1 MFKITNKMIDVFT
14 CGIRTNVVMDDSISR
29 AVHVFF
35 DKNTKKLK
43 YAIVATYDVECKHPY
58 YDSGIH
64 EYSFNE
70 LIDKVIKCV
79 EHHHEFKNK
88 HEFIKRFIQECAP
101 FFYTEYDKTFY
112 KEILNFCMK
121 FNTNTNANT
130 GHNRSTD
137 KLLIFTTE
145 CEFAF
150 IYPKIYNNYYDA
162 KRKLKQYK

>member
-1 MFKITNKMIDVFT
+1 MFEITDNMIDVFT
-14 CGIRTNVVMDDSISR
+14 CGIRTNVDMDDSISH

-43 YAIVATYDVECKHPY
+43 YAIVASYDVECKHPY
-58 YDSGIH
+58 YDSGIQ

-70 LIDKVIKCV
+70 LIDKVIKHV
-79 EHHHEFKNK
+79 EYHFEFKNK
-88 HEFIKRFIQECAP
+88 HEFIKRFIQDCAP
-101 FFYTEYDKTFY
+101 FFYTVYDKTFY
-112 KEILNFCMK
+112 EEILNFCMK
-121 FNTNTNANT
+121 FNTNANT

-137 KLLIFTTE
+137 TLLIFTTE